1 MSTTE
6 QDRAEQY
13 PTGHDRVGRDR
24 AGARGPAVWAV
35 VAAREV
41 SVKLRDRTFVLGSLS
56 TLVVILGLVGLQ
68 VWLDGRTDS
77 YQVASSS
84 AGAEV
89 LVEAAEQQAGEIDE
103 NVEVTAVAE
112 SDDDTARTAVRDEEV
127 DAWLTEDPDG
137 SGGWILV
144 TRDGAD
150 SSLQTVVESVV
161 RSEMLAANAA
171 SAGTSVEELTDGT
184 SVTVEQ
190 LEGDAALSTLQDI
203 LGFGLAFLFYLA
215 SIIFGMTLAQ
225 SVTEEKQSRIVEMI
239 AAAVPLRDLLAGKV
253 LGNTVL
259 AVGQMAVY
267 VAVGMVGLSL
277 TDYGAFIPGLTGD
290 VLWFLAFFLVGF
302 LALSCLWAVA
312 GALAS
317 RNEDLQ
323 STATPVTMLVLA
335 IFLGSAFLDGTA
347 EVIGSYIPPLS
358 AVAMPVRLVNGD
370 AQWWEALI
378 SLGLLAALAAV
389 LILLAERVY
398 RRALMQTGG
407 KLTIRQAWRLEE

>member
-1 MSTTE
+1 MSTQE
-6 QDRAEQY
+6 QERTQ
-13 PTGHDRVGRDR
+13 VQR
-24 AGARGPAVWAV
+24 AGARRTPVWAV

-68 VWLDGRTDS
+68 VWLDSRTDS

-84 AGAEV
+84 AGAQV
-89 LVEAAEQQAGEIDE
+89 LVEAAEEQAAEIDE
-103 NVEVTAVAE
+103 NVELSAVTEA
-112 SDDDTARTAVRDEEV
+112 DDDAARAAVQEEEI
-127 DAWLTEDPDG
+127 DAWLTQDG
-137 SGGWILV
+137 DDWVLV

-150 SSLQTVVESVV
+150 RSLQTVIESVV

-171 SAGTSVEELTDGT
+171 SAGTSVEELTEGT
-184 SVTVEQ
+184 TVTVEQ
-190 LEGDAALSTLQDI
+190 LEGDAELSTLQDI

-239 AAAVPLRDLLAGKV
+239 AAAVPLRELLAGKV
-253 LGNTVL
+253 VGNTVL

-277 TDYGAFIPGLTGD
+277 TDYGTFIPGLTGD
-290 VLWFLAFFLVGF
+290 VAWFLAFFLVGF

-347 EVIGSYIPPLS
+347 EVVGSYVPPLS
-358 AVAMPVRLVNGD
+358 AVAMPVRLVKGD
-370 AQWWEALI
+370 AAWWEALI

-407 KLTIRQAWRLEE
+407 KLSIRQAWKLEE